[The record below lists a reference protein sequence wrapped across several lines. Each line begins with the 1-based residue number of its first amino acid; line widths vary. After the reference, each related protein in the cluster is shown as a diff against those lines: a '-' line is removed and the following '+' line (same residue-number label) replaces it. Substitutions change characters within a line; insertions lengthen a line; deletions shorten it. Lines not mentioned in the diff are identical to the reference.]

1 MSRRWCN
8 FLFPFSTFLS
18 GGDEKVLVTI
28 KFPFKIQVGKNLIEC
43 SPNDHLEEQPKL
55 RDLQPGQKEEVNF
68 TCQLPNVV
76 NIEERRGRGLSKS
89 KSGSRSRSFPSF
101 PSFGSASFGYLQSQY
116 TPMCRSKCRNQGFHP
131 FFSPSE
137 AVRCT
142 NKCVLD
148 EMKKAEHEQVLEIYR
163 VSHNIG
169 STLFFAILLY
179 QNTKVRWVLKKF
191 SKFATW

>member
-1 MSRRWCN
+1 M
-8 FLFPFSTFLS
+8 
-18 GGDEKVLVTI
+18 K
-28 KFPFKIQVGKNLIEC
+28 
-43 SPNDHLEEQPKL
+43 
-55 RDLQPGQKEEVNF
+55 PGQKEEVNF

-116 TPMCRSKCRNQGFHP
+116 TSMCRSKCRNQGFHP

-169 STLFFAILLY
+169 STLFFCHFLGFWSTYRGTSDL
-179 QNTKVRWVLKKF
+179 F
-191 SKFATW
+191 STALEICYMIATHKNFEN

>member
-1 MSRRWCN
+1 M
-8 FLFPFSTFLS
+8 
-18 GGDEKVLVTI
+18 
-28 KFPFKIQVGKNLIEC
+28 
-43 SPNDHLEEQPKL
+43 H
-55 RDLQPGQKEEVNF
+55 PGQKEEVSF

-89 KSGSRSRSFPSF
+89 KSGLRSRSF

-116 TPMCRSKCRNQGFHP
+116 TSMCRSKCRNQGFHP

-148 EMKKAEHEQVLEIYR
+148 EMKKAEHEQVLEVYR

-169 STLFFAILLY
+169 STFFVLFY
-179 QNTKVRWVLKKF
+179 HTKIQKLGVF
-191 SKFATW
+191 